1 MNIGI
6 LYIATGRYITFWED
20 FFKSAEKYFIT
31 EATKHYFVFTDTQ
44 NSIEGEDTKRVKR
57 IYQQKLGWPYDT
69 LMRFEIF
76 LKAEKELEQMDYIFF
91 FNANMKFIQ
100 NVEAEEFLP
109 IKENLLGIRH
119 PIFLNNRNM
128 FTYDR
133 TPLSLAYMEE
143 DEGENYFMG
152 SLNGGKTKE
161 YLTLI
166 HTLAKNTQKDL
177 ENNIVALWHDESHL
191 NRYFYDHKNEVRILP
206 IGYFDAERKKIIEKT
221 KIILQDKGH
230 YRFGGHLWLRGQTNK
245 KLTKFEWQFDNLKN
259 MIKRNF
265 TQFFKSIFHNQTNYV
280 FLQGGLGNQL
290 YMLSYAFYLKK
301 QGFENVRMITFYQK
315 TKGNTKDKNKR
326 NLLTELPE
334 KLDLKLSYIPKY
346 LFAVLKRLQWLPLY
360 KSLWSKIINIDIEP
374 LKEWAVYRPVINHT
388 AIFKYH
394 IGFYQAYQYITNEF
408 KEQIRKVTQELV
420 PNNSSYV
427 VSKNDIAIHIRRGDF
442 FTNGNENIYSRIEV
456 SYYLKALALLSNKI
470 KIEKVYIFS
479 DDFKAIQ
486 EDIQKINKL
495 YEVILIEGQS
505 VLEDF
510 AILQQ
515 FSNFVIGNSTFA
527 WWTAI
532 LAKPDNVVVPKKP
545 WKIEMKG
552 MSPYPKEWI
561 QLENEINI

>member
-91 FNANMKFIQ
+91 FNANMKFIEK
-100 NVEAEEFLP
+100 VDTSFLP
-109 IKENLLGIRH
+109 IDKNLLGVKHPGFYMKKRH
-119 PIFLNNRNM
+119 S
-128 FTYDR
+128 FTYE
-133 TPLSLAYMEE
+133 TNPNSLAYMTEN
-143 DEGENYFMG
+143 EGEYYFMG
-152 SLNGGKTKE
+152 GLNGGKAKH
-161 YLTLI
+161 YLQLI
-166 HTLAKNTQKDL
+166 HTLDQRIKKDL
-177 ENNIVALWHDESHL
+177 ENNIIALWHDESYL
-191 NRYFYDHKNEVRILP
+191 NRYLFENKDTVLVQPENYGVPEGN
-206 IGYFDAERKKIIEKT
+206 KKIVNP
-221 KIILQDKGH
+221 KIIIQNKNH
-230 YRFGGHLWLRGQTNK
+230 YRFGGHQWLRGQTDVKITKQAWLWNQFKTNCKNK
-245 KLTKFEWQFDNLKN
+245 ISLILKKILPN
-259 MIKRNF
+259 P
-265 TQFFKSIFHNQTNYV
+265 TNYV

-334 KLDLKLSYIPKY
+334 KLDLKLSYISKY

-394 IGFYQAYQYITNEF
+394 IGFYQAYQDITNEF

-510 AILQQ
+510 AMLQQ

>member
-1 MNIGI
+1 M
-6 LYIATGRYITFWED
+6 
-20 FFKSAEKYFIT
+20 
-31 EATKHYFVFTDTQ
+31 
-44 NSIEGEDTKRVKR
+44 
-57 IYQQKLGWPYDT
+57 
-69 LMRFEIF
+69 
-76 LKAEKELEQMDYIFF
+76 
-91 FNANMKFIQ
+91 
-100 NVEAEEFLP
+100 
-109 IKENLLGIRH
+109 
-119 PIFLNNRNM
+119 
-128 FTYDR
+128 
-133 TPLSLAYMEE
+133 
-143 DEGENYFMG
+143 
-152 SLNGGKTKE
+152 
-161 YLTLI
+161 
-166 HTLAKNTQKDL
+166 
-177 ENNIVALWHDESHL
+177 
-191 NRYFYDHKNEVRILP
+191 
-206 IGYFDAERKKIIEKT
+206 
-221 KIILQDKGH
+221 
-230 YRFGGHLWLRGQTNK
+230 
-245 KLTKFEWQFDNLKN
+245 
-259 MIKRNF
+259 
-265 TQFFKSIFHNQTNYV
+265 
-280 FLQGGLGNQL
+280 QGGLGNQL

>member
-206 IGYFDAERKKIIEKT
+206 IGNVEPEEKGNLKNA

-230 YRFGGHLWLRGQTNK
+230 YRFGGHRWLRGQTDVKMTKRAWLWELFKTNCK
-245 KLTKFEWQFDNLKN
+245 KIVKQFLK
-259 MIKRNF
+259 KVSP
-265 TQFFKSIFHNQTNYV
+265 KQTNYV
-280 FLQGGLGNQL
+280 LLQGGLGNQL
-290 YMLSYAFYLKK
+290 YMLSYAFSLKMY
-301 QGFENVRMITFYQK
+301 GFPNIKMLAFSQK
-315 TKGNTKDKNKR
+315 NKGDTNDKSKR

-334 KLDLKLSYIPKY
+334 ELGFKLSYIPHKY
-346 LFAVLKRLQWLPLY
+346 ILSVLKRLSYLPLY
-360 KSLWSKIINIDIEP
+360 KKIWSRIINIDIEP
-374 LKEWAVYRPVINHT
+374 ITEWAVYRPITKNQ
-388 AIFKYH
+388 AISNLH
-394 IGFYQAYQYITNEF
+394 IGFYQAHQYVSEAF
-408 KEQIRKVTQELV
+408 KQQVKKCIQELV
-420 PNNSSYV
+420 PAYSPYSICQ
-427 VSKNDIAIHIRRGDF
+427 NDVAVHIRRGDF
-442 FTNGNENIYSRIEV
+442 LTNGYENIYNKIEIPF
-456 SYYLKALALLSNKI
+456 YLKALSKLSNN
-470 KIEKVYIFS
+470 IEINKVYVFS

-486 EDIQKINKL
+486 DELKKISEQYTLVLVEK
-495 YEVILIEGQS
+495 QT

-510 AILQQ
+510 ALLQQ
-515 FSNFVIGNSTFA
+515 FSNFAIGNSTFA
-527 WWTAI
+527 WWAAL
-532 LAKPDNVVVPKKP
+532 LANTKNVIVPQKP
-545 WKIEMKG
+545 WKIEMKE
-552 MSPYPKEWI
+552 MSPYPEEWVQI
-561 QLENEINI
+561 ENE

>member
-6 LYIATGRYITFWED
+6 LYIATGRYITFWEE

-31 EATKHYFVFTDTQ
+31 EATKHYFVFTDSQ
-44 NSIEGEDTKRVKR
+44 NPIEGEDTKRVKR

-206 IGYFDAERKKIIEKT
+206 IGNVEPEEKGNLKNA

-230 YRFGGHLWLRGQTNK
+230 YRFGGHRWLRGQTDVKMTKQAWLWNQFKTNCKNK
-245 KLTKFEWQFDNLKN
+245 ISLILKKILPN
-259 MIKRNF
+259 P
-265 TQFFKSIFHNQTNYV
+265 TNYV
-280 FLQGGLGNQL
+280 LLQAGLGNQL
-290 YMLSYAFYLKK
+290 YMLSYAYYLKK
-301 QGFENVRMITFYQK
+301 QGFSNVKMIAFPHK
-315 TKGNTKDKNKR
+315 NNKGDTKDRNKR
-326 NLLTELPE
+326 SLLTELPIE
-334 KLDLKLSYIPKY
+334 LGIELSYFAHKY
-346 LFAVLKRLQWLPLY
+346 ILSALIRIQKIPLY
-360 KSLWSKIINIDIEP
+360 KSIWSKIVNIQKEP
-374 LKEWAVYRPVINHT
+374 KNEWAIYKIATPKI
-388 AIFKYH
+388 ALWSYH
-394 IGFYQAYQYITNEF
+394 IGYYQAHQYISEEF
-408 KEQIRKVTQELV
+408 KQKVRTVIRTLV
-420 PNNSSYV
+420 PNNPSYTITE
-427 VSKNDIAIHIRRGDF
+427 NDVAVHIRRGDF
-442 FTNGNENIYSRIEV
+442 LTYGSEIYSKIEIP
-456 SYYLKALALLSNKI
+456 YYLKALEILKNNL
-470 KIEKVYIFS
+470 KIENIYIFS
-479 DDFKAIQ
+479 DDFKAIK
-486 EDIQKINKL
+486 EDIQKINEL
-495 YEVILIEGQS
+495 YNIVLVEEQS

-510 AILQQ
+510 ALLQQ
-515 FSNFVIGNSTFA
+515 FSNFAIGNSTFA
-527 WWTAI
+527 WWAAMLATA
-532 LAKPDNVVVPKKP
+532 KNVIVPKKP
-545 WKIEMKG
+545 WKFEMNN
-552 MSPYPKEWI
+552 MSPYPKKWT
-561 QLENEINI
+561 QLENK

>member
-206 IGYFDAERKKIIEKT
+206 IGNVEPEEKGNLKNA
-221 KIILQDKGH
+221 KIILQDKSH
-230 YRFGGHLWLRGQTNK
+230 YRFGGHRWLRGQIDVKMTKRAWLWELFKTNCK
-245 KLTKFEWQFDNLKN
+245 KIVKQFLK
-259 MIKRNF
+259 KVSP
-265 TQFFKSIFHNQTNYV
+265 KQTNYV
-280 FLQGGLGNQL
+280 LLQGGLGNQL
-290 YMLSYAFYLKK
+290 YMLSYAFSLKMY
-301 QGFENVRMITFYQK
+301 GFPNIKMLAFSQK
-315 TKGNTKDKNKR
+315 NKGDTNDKSKR

-334 KLDLKLSYIPKY
+334 ELGFKLSYIPHKY
-346 LFAVLKRLQWLPLY
+346 ILSVLKRLSYLPLY
-360 KSLWSKIINIDIEP
+360 KKIWSRIINIDIEP
-374 LKEWAVYRPVINHT
+374 ITEWAVYRPITKNQ
-388 AIFKYH
+388 AISNLH
-394 IGFYQAYQYITNEF
+394 IGFYQAHQYVSEAF
-408 KEQIRKVTQELV
+408 KQQVKKCIQELV
-420 PNNSSYV
+420 PAYSPYSICQ
-427 VSKNDIAIHIRRGDF
+427 NDVAVHIRRGDF
-442 FTNGNENIYSRIEV
+442 LTNGYENIYNKIEIPF
-456 SYYLKALALLSNKI
+456 YLKALSKLSNN
-470 KIEKVYIFS
+470 IEINKVYVFS

-486 EDIQKINKL
+486 DELKKISEQYTLVLVEK
-495 YEVILIEGQS
+495 QT

-510 AILQQ
+510 ALLQQ
-515 FSNFVIGNSTFA
+515 FSNFAIGNSTFA
-527 WWTAI
+527 WWAAL
-532 LAKPDNVVVPKKP
+532 LANTKNVIVPQKP
-545 WKIEMKG
+545 WKIEMKE
-552 MSPYPKEWI
+552 MSPYPEEWVQI
-561 QLENEINI
+561 ENE